1 MLYQPTNIY
10 PSMTG
15 SLGNGVVD
23 VTKPLSVSW
32 QVNGN
37 SAMSAFQIVIYKN
50 DAASTKVY
58 STGKL
63 TSGCPFYGVDYAGSI
78 QFFSYTITS
87 SQMSGAGMANGNEYK
102 MVITQWWGSSSVT
115 QTSASVFLT
124 RSAPSVT
131 LGSIPS
137 PLEVREYSFTA
148 AYTQAQG
155 DNLNWVRWELAL
167 VGDGEYE
174 TLKDTGKIY
183 GTAQLR
189 LDYDGFFSGS
199 TYAVR
204 CSVQTQNGIEAS
216 TGWQSFSVSYETTP
230 LSGTLSACPVG
241 GVSGVKLTF
250 PPVRDIPAEITG
262 NYTMSGSYLNLTS
275 GAKAVYDEV
284 NGAPM
289 DFQKPFE
296 VAWRGKNNANGTLLK
311 ITGMV
316 QSSSQTAQMPEI
328 ACWDSAA
335 YGNGTYVA
343 VSASGEIAYSTD
355 EGQTWTAAE
364 TPQYGAGWFSVC
376 YGGGKFVA
384 VACGSSVAAYSADGI
399 TWTVTALPASTEWTS
414 VCYGNGK
421 FVAVSVS
428 ALAAY
433 STDGITWL
441 VSSMPASRGWYS
453 VCYGGG
459 KFVTVA
465 NSSAY
470 AAYSGDGIAWTEA
483 QLPGVGCWNC
493 VCYGGGAFIAVQTGT
508 SCAFS
513 QNGVNW
519 YSRTMPED
527 LDWMGIG
534 YGGGKFLAVA
544 AESATMAE
552 TTDGIT
558 WKQKTFSANANW
570 NTAVYGTDGF
580 LVLADG
586 TRNAAVVTESGGL
599 AQDEMKLEVEQG
611 SLSLSS
617 AQMPKSN
624 DWLSIAYSNGVFVAS
639 SNNESYFA
647 YSEDGITWN
656 GYAVENLQMAMICA
670 IPSGFVATK
679 GTYTY
684 RSADGVNWTRINDN
698 GTANYQNP
706 MVYADGKVVIVDSYG
721 NIGSYSTDE
730 GQTWTTVQIN
740 AGFRITQGCYGNG
753 MFLFTFAGRNL
764 DYIYS
769 KDAVTWS
776 TGSFPRTG
784 ASGSAIYWSSVCYGN
799 GIFVAL
805 SLYGYIATS
814 SDGINWSLSDGFR
827 GIDTMDWW
835 LIQYGNGRFIAEHGS
850 SNVNVTFYTS
860 LDGISWDLV
869 GESAALGY
877 KSICYGGGKFVAV
890 GYNANYATYIEGSG
904 NATMKITA
912 HGQLQSTLS
921 IGSGGD
927 LAVLCRPSATMVSV
941 GGHIQ
946 PAKVKMNFEKI
957 QAMELGGAQS
967 CDYLLVSDGII
978 SDGMRILT
986 DASYH
991 PLDQA
996 ALFYADYDGSTN
1008 GGGVGDTK
1016 VSSFGIYRWSPGDS
1030 ILTHI
1035 ANTSAI
1041 NGNVLIDCGAVTGKE
1056 YIYYA
1061 YGIGNDTFA
1070 ASALISNN
1078 VAPCFWDWTVF
1089 SCTQDENGVYHAQEI
1104 FRFGK
1109 NLVSG
1114 SITNNNAPQILEN
1127 FTRYPTIQPSPQNY
1141 QSGTLQSLIGVITD
1155 GKYSDT
1161 LNMKKSILGLST
1173 TRNTLFLK
1181 NRKGE
1186 LLKIRAGG
1194 AISMETMDNTAA
1206 QAQTVSLPW
1215 VEVGSAENAQIV
1227 LTNTDDAWPF

>member
-63 TSGCPFYGVDYAGSI
+63 TSGCPFYGVDYAGNI

-316 QSSSQTAQMPEI
+316 QSSSQTVQMPEI

-355 EGQTWTAAE
+355 EGQTWTAAQ
-364 TPQYGAGWFSVC
+364 TPQDGAGWFSVC

-384 VACGSSVAAYSADGI
+384 IACGSAVAAYSADGI

-428 ALAAY
+428 ESAAY
-433 STDGITWL
+433 SSDGVTWSAAL
-441 VSSMPASRGWYS
+441 MPASRGWYS

-459 KFVTVA
+459 KFVAVA

-470 AAYSGDGIAWTEA
+470 AAYSEDGIAWTES
-483 QLPGVGCWNC
+483 QLPSVGCWNC
-493 VCYGGGAFIAVQTGT
+493 VCYGGGAFIAVQTGA

-513 QNGVNW
+513 QNGTNW

-544 AESATMAE
+544 AESATMAQ

-599 AQDEMKLEVEQG
+599 AQDEMKLEVEAGTLQFQSATMPSSSG
-611 SLSLSS
+611 WNEICYGNNAFFAVTSGYSYGGLSS
-617 AQMPKSN
+617 ADAMTWQIVTMRGDSVKDWKSVCYGN
-624 DWLSIAYSNGVFVAS
+624 GKYVATRTGLTWAYSTDGHTWTDTTVPFGADSAFRPIVYANGKFTSLSGSVAYNS
-639 SNNESYFA
+639 T
-647 YSEDGITWN
+647 DGITW
-656 GYAVENLQMAMICA
+656 
-670 IPSGFVATK
+670 
-679 GTYTY
+679 TYK
-684 RSADGVNWTRINDN
+684 ALPVG
-698 GTANYQNP
+698 A
-706 MVYADGKVVIVDSYG
+706 AFK
-721 NIGSYSTDE
+721 
-730 GQTWTTVQIN
+730 
-740 AGFRITQGCYGNG
+740 ALCYGNG
-753 MFLFTFAGRNL
+753 MYVSFNWNSMRNL
-764 DYIYS
+764 LYS
-769 KDAVTWS
+769 TDGENWTS
-776 TGSFPRTG
+776 TSISLP
-784 ASGSAIYWSSVCYGN
+784 ASVSSGSCRCVCYGKGRFVAVNSTSYCVYSTDGMNWSASMISDTIAHWVGVCYGN
-799 GIFVAL
+799 GIFVATAL
-805 SLYGYIATS
+805 NTNKAAYS
-814 SDGINWSLSDGFR
+814 
-827 GIDTMDWW
+827 
-835 LIQYGNGRFIAEHGS
+835 E
-850 SNVNVTFYTS
+850 
-860 LDGISWDLV
+860 DGISWTLFDLPTT
-869 GESAALGY
+869 GTWYSIGY
-877 KSICYGGGKFVAV
+877 GDGRFVTLS
-890 GYNANYATYIEGSG
+890 YSG
-904 NATMKITA
+904 NAAVAPITSASSTMKITA
-912 HGQLQSTLS
+912 HGQLQSTLP

-946 PAKVKMNFEKI
+946 PARVKMNFEKI
-957 QAMELGGAQS
+957 QALELGGAQS
-967 CDYLLVSDGII
+967 CNYLLVSDGII
-978 SDGMRILT
+978 SDGMKILT

-1078 VAPCFWDWTVF
+1078 VTPCFWDWTVF

-1194 AISMETMDNTAA
+1194 AISMETMDNTTA

>member
-63 TSGCPFYGVDYAGSI
+63 TSGCPFYGVDYAGNI

-155 DNLNWVRWELAL
+155 DNLNWVRWDLAL

-316 QSSSQTAQMPEI
+316 QSSSQTVQMPEI

-355 EGQTWTAAE
+355 EGQTWTAAQ
-364 TPQYGAGWFSVC
+364 TPQGGAGWFSVC

-384 VACGSSVAAYSADGI
+384 IACGSAVAAYSADGI

-428 ALAAY
+428 ESAAY
-433 STDGITWL
+433 SSDGITWSATL
-441 VSSMPASRGWYS
+441 MPASRGWYS
-453 VCYGGG
+453 VCCGGG
-459 KFVTVA
+459 KFVAVA

-470 AAYSGDGIAWTEA
+470 AAYSEDGIAWTEA
-483 QLPGVGCWNC
+483 QLPSVGCWNC
-493 VCYGGGAFIAVQTGT
+493 VCYGGGAFIAVQTGA

-513 QNGVNW
+513 QNGTNW

-544 AESATMAE
+544 AESATMAQ

-558 WKQKTFSANANW
+558 WKQKTFSTNANW

-599 AQDEMKLEVEQG
+599 AQDEMKLEVEAGTLQFQSATMPSSSG
-611 SLSLSS
+611 WNEICYGNNAFFAVTSGYSYGGLSS
-617 AQMPKSN
+617 ADAMTWQIVTMRGDSVKDWKSVCYGN
-624 DWLSIAYSNGVFVAS
+624 GKYVATRTGLTWAYSADGHTWSDITVPFGADSAFRPIVYANGKFTSLSGSVAYNSTDGITWTYKALPVGAAFKALCYGNGMYVSFNWNSIRNLIYSTDGENWTSTSISLPASVSSGSCRCICYGKGRFVAVNS
-639 SNNESYFA
+639 TSYCIYSTDGMNWAVSAISDTIANWVGVCYGNGLFVATALNTNKAA
-647 YSEDGITWN
+647 YSEDGISWTLFDLPTTGTW
-656 GYAVENLQMAMICA
+656 Y
-670 IPSGFVATK
+670 S
-679 GTYTY
+679 
-684 RSADGVNWTRINDN
+684 
-698 GTANYQNP
+698 
-706 MVYADGKVVIVDSYG
+706 
-721 NIGSYSTDE
+721 IG
-730 GQTWTTVQIN
+730 
-740 AGFRITQGCYGNG
+740 
-753 MFLFTFAGRNL
+753 
-764 DYIYS
+764 
-769 KDAVTWS
+769 
-776 TGSFPRTG
+776 
-784 ASGSAIYWSSVCYGN
+784 
-799 GIFVAL
+799 
-805 SLYGYIATS
+805 
-814 SDGINWSLSDGFR
+814 
-827 GIDTMDWW
+827 
-835 LIQYGNGRFIAEHGS
+835 YGNGRF
-850 SNVNVTFYTS
+850 V
-860 LDGISWDLV
+860 
-869 GESAALGY
+869 ALSYSGN
-877 KSICYGGGKFVAV
+877 VAV
-890 GYNANYATYIEGSG
+890 APITSASS
-904 NATMKITA
+904 TMKITA

-946 PAKVKMNFEKI
+946 PANVKMTFEKI

-967 CDYLLVSDGII
+967 CDYLLVSDGLI
-978 SDGMRILT
+978 SDGMKILM

-1078 VAPCFWDWTVF
+1078 VTPCFWDWTVF

>member
-316 QSSSQTAQMPEI
+316 QSSSQTVQMPEI

-355 EGQTWTAAE
+355 DGQTWTAAE
-364 TPQYGAGWFSVC
+364 TPQDGAGWFSVC

-384 VACGSSVAAYSADGI
+384 VACGSAVAAYSADGI

-433 STDGITWL
+433 STDGITWS
-441 VSSMPASRGWYS
+441 VVSMPASRGWYS

-470 AAYSGDGIAWTEA
+470 AAYSEDGIAWTEA

-493 VCYGGGAFIAVQTGT
+493 VCYGGGAFIAVQTGA

-513 QNGVNW
+513 QNGINW

-599 AQDEMKLEVEQG
+599 AQDEMKLEVEAGTLQFQSATMPSSRG
-611 SLSLSS
+611 WSEICYGNNAFFAVTNGYSYGGLSS
-617 AQMPKSN
+617 ADAMTWELVTMRGDTVKDWKSVCYGN
-624 DWLSIAYSNGVFVAS
+624 GKYVATRTGLTWAYSADGITWSDITVPFGADSAFRPIVYANGKFTSLSDAVVYNSTDGITWTYKALPVGAAFKPLCYGNGMYVSFNWNSIRNLIYSTDGENWTSTSISLPASVSSGSCRRVCYGKGRFVAVNS
-639 SNNESYFA
+639 TSYCIYSTDGMNWVASMISDTVAHWVDVCYGNGLFVATALNTNKAA
-647 YSEDGITWN
+647 YSEDGI
-656 GYAVENLQMAMICA
+656 
-670 IPSGFVATK
+670 S
-679 GTYTY
+679 
-684 RSADGVNWTRINDN
+684 WTLFDLPT
-698 GTANYQNP
+698 TANWN
-706 MVYADGKVVIVDSYG
+706 S
-721 NIGSYSTDE
+721 IG
-730 GQTWTTVQIN
+730 
-740 AGFRITQGCYGNG
+740 
-753 MFLFTFAGRNL
+753 
-764 DYIYS
+764 
-769 KDAVTWS
+769 
-776 TGSFPRTG
+776 
-784 ASGSAIYWSSVCYGN
+784 
-799 GIFVAL
+799 
-805 SLYGYIATS
+805 
-814 SDGINWSLSDGFR
+814 
-827 GIDTMDWW
+827 
-835 LIQYGNGRFIAEHGS
+835 YGNGRFVALS
-850 SNVNVTFYTS
+850 S
-860 LDGISWDLV
+860 
-869 GESAALGY
+869 
-877 KSICYGGGKFVAV
+877 
-890 GYNANYATYIEGSG
+890 SG
-904 NATMKITA
+904 NAAVAPITSASSTMKITA

-927 LAVLCRPSATMVSV
+927 LAVLCRPNATMVSV

-946 PAKVKMNFEKI
+946 PAKVKMTFEKI
-957 QAMELGGAQS
+957 QALELGGVQS
-967 CDYLLVSDGII
+967 CDYLLVSDGLI
-978 SDGMRILT
+978 SDGMKILT

-991 PLDQA
+991 PFDQA